1 MAETKEF
8 HLSFS
13 RIAIYDN
20 CPMRYKFIYV
30 DKLSTMP
37 RGYFSF
43 GSTIHKVLEIFY
55 HPDKN
60 FIKQK
65 RPPLEYLMELL
76 DEHWISDGYKGGEE
90 ERARKEA
97 IDLLKKI
104 YRENIFG
111 FSPAYEVEK
120 NFSFNLDKFKV
131 IGRIDRIDKVGNAYK
146 IIDYKTNRILPK
158 FFREIDLLQP
168 IIYYIAGKEALHL
181 PKIETVSL
189 LFVRYNKE
197 ISFDLNDRLVEKGK
211 EKIIR
216 TGEQIL
222 ANNFEPKVGK
232 NCSTC
237 EFRDICPAFKK
248 TEQDEIS
255 LKAHS

>member
-1 MAETKEF
+1 MDENKEF

-13 RIAIYDN
+13 RIAVYEN

-30 DKLSTMP
+30 DKLSTIP
-37 RGYFSF
+37 RSYFSF

-55 HPDKN
+55 HPEKN
-60 FIKQK
+60 FIKK
-65 RPPLEYLMELL
+65 KKPPLEYLMELL
-76 DEHWISDGYKGGEE
+76 DEHWISEGYKGGEE

-97 IDLLKKI
+97 AEILKKI

-120 NFSFNLDKFKV
+120 NFSFNLKNFKI
-131 IGRIDRIDKVGNAYK
+131 IGRIDRIDKIGDYYK
-146 IIDYKTNRILPK
+146 IIDYKTNRILPR
-158 FFREIDLLQP
+158 FFKEIDLLQP

-181 PKIETVSL
+181 PNIKTVSL

-197 ISFDLNDRLVEKGK
+197 ISFNLTDSLIEKGK
-211 EKIIR
+211 ERIVQTGQKILNK
-216 TGEQIL
+216 EF
-222 ANNFEPKVGK
+222 APKVGK

-237 EFRDICPAFKK
+237 EFKDICPAFKENELSE
-248 TEQDEIS
+248 TS
-255 LKAHS
+255 LKSHS

>member
-1 MAETKEF
+1 MDKNTEF

-13 RIAIYDN
+13 RIAVYEN

-30 DKLSTMP
+30 DKLSTIP
-37 RGYFSF
+37 RSYFSF

-55 HPDKN
+55 HPEKN
-60 FIKQK
+60 FIKKK

-76 DEHWISDGYKGGEE
+76 DEHWISEGYKGSEE

-97 IDLLKKI
+97 AEILKKI

-120 NFSFNLDKFKV
+120 NFSFNLSNFKV
-131 IGRIDRIDKVGNAYK
+131 IGRIDRIDKIGDYYK
-146 IIDYKTNRILPK
+146 IIDYKTNRILPR
-158 FFREIDLLQP
+158 FFKEIDLLQP

-181 PKIETVSL
+181 PNIKTVSL

-197 ISFDLNDRLVEKGK
+197 ISFNLTDNLIEKGK
-211 EKIIR
+211 EKIVQ
-216 TGEQIL
+216 TGQKIL
-222 ANNFEPKVGK
+222 NNEFAPKVGK

-237 EFRDICPAFKK
+237 EFRDICPAFKENELSE
-248 TEQDEIS
+248 TS
-255 LKAHS
+255 LKSHS